1 MVKRDPFPG
10 FPAPPCSRRVPD
22 FRRNE
27 HADGGSQDEPA
38 TETGGHVNEKAVIKK
53 LGAGIDLL
61 ARALPNLALTEVE
74 SEAIKAILD
83 RQAGLRD
90 GLRAR
95 MLERIRADS
104 KKLRR
109 FEHMR
114 RQRER
119 EAMEKVHRRTGF
131 TDRVIILPG
140 SFEGGRA

>member
-1 MVKRDPFPG
+1 M
-10 FPAPPCSRRVPD
+10 
-22 FRRNE
+22 
-27 HADGGSQDEPA
+27 
-38 TETGGHVNEKAVIKK
+38 NEKAVIKK

-90 GLRAR
+90 GLRDR
-95 MLERIRADS
+95 MLGRIRVDS
-104 KKLRR
+104 EKLRR
-109 FEHMR
+109 FENMR

-119 EAMEKVHRRTGF
+119 EALEKVHRRTGF